1 MGQGGW
7 LQARSNAGGA
17 ALPCWVPGRSA
28 RVAPASTTAQLH
40 RRAVEAPRLG
50 WAWSHH
56 WPLPTF
62 GCLFAAP
69 WVQPPV
75 PRPYCAGVV
84 ALAMASVWAS
94 SLVCDQC
101 GSDSSRDGV
110 RLGGPAASPASSC
123 AAGSRVSIRE
133 VPKELL
139 RYETG
144 MKDARQKQNIVYF
157 QTWQEHSLDALFE
170 DECHQNKT
178 EHALTVI
185 WFLFPSTMK

>member
-17 ALPCWVPGRSA
+17 ALPCWAPGRSA
-28 RVAPASTTAQLH
+28 RVAPASTTARLH

-62 GCLFAAP
+62 GGLFAAP

-75 PRPYCAGVV
+75 PRHYCAGVV

-101 GSDSSRDGV
+101 GSDSSRDGLARSAV
-110 RLGGPAASPASSC
+110 TWEKNAQ
-123 AAGSRVSIRE
+123 SISYSHLLSVHRE

-139 RYETG
+139 RYDTG
-144 MKDARQKQNIVYF
+144 MKDARQKQNI
-157 QTWQEHSLDALFE
+157 
-170 DECHQNKT
+170 
-178 EHALTVI
+178 
-185 WFLFPSTMK
+185 PSQSTNQYANRKKQ